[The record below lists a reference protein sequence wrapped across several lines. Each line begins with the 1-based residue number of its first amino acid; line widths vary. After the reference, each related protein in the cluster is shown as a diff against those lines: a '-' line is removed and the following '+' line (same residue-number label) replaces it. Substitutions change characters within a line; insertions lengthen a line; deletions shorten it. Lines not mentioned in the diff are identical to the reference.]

1 MSKFKLKKIGG
12 PNEKSQG
19 KVEVRADH
27 ERCMNRR
34 GGEQGGDAVQCRVR
48 VLLCDWVESVHSF
61 SGPGD

>member
-19 KVEVRADH
+19 KVEGRADH

-34 GGEQGGDAVQCRVR
+34 GG
-48 VLLCDWVESVHSF
+48 
-61 SGPGD
+61 